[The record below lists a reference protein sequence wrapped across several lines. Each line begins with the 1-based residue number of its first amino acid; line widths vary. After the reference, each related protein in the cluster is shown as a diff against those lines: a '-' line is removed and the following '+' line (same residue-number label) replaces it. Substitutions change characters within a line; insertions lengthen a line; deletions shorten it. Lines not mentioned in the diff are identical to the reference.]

1 MNDVF
6 VSKAASANKIRIL
19 AEWVRTEFSVH
30 GNQDFDVIRFV
41 ELDLPKI
48 FPGVYIHIEADE
60 KMGSV
65 RAFVS
70 DEPLG
75 LIVSESIYEGASN
88 GCMFSAEIILHEV
101 GHLFLHH
108 RYAALG
114 LNSASGPYEE
124 RVKDSGL
131 AHSAEWQATMF
142 ALCLLYPFST
152 LKTVQ
157 IASDISKRYKISQ
170 NQANRVLKHINRL
183 KIRQNGTDTATDKIW
198 LKTVTESLPRNSEK
212 NPTSRLRSQLLLF
225 FGNIRTAGSFKRSP
239 MASYSENIF
248 GHRKTA

>member
-30 GNQDFDVIRFV
+30 ENRAFDVIRFI

-48 FPGVYIHIEADE
+48 FSGLHTYIEADE
-60 KMGSV
+60 KMGPV
-65 RAFVS
+65 RAFIS
-70 DEPLG
+70 TEPLG
-75 LIVSESIYEGASN
+75 LVVSESIYEGASN

-108 RYAALG
+108 KYAALG
-114 LNSASGPYEE
+114 LNSASGHYEE

-142 ALCLLYPFST
+142 ALCFLYPFST
-152 LKTVQ
+152 LKKIQ
-157 IASDISKRYKISQ
+157 MASDVSKLYKINQ
-170 NQANRVLKHINRL
+170 KQANRVLKHVSRL
-183 KIRQNGTDTATDKIW
+183 KIRLNSTDTATDKIW
-198 LKTVTESLPRNSEK
+198 LRTITGSLPRKNKQNS
-212 NPTSRLRSQLLLF
+212 TSKLRSQLLLF
-225 FGNIRTAGSFKRSP
+225 FGNVRTAQNFRRP
-239 MASYSENIF
+239 PAASYGEDIF
-248 GHRKTA
+248 RHSA